1 MAANFPTSDP
11 SFTKKDYV
19 NRETP
24 LVADYNQAL
33 EEIEAIG
40 SWILSTSP
48 LNILRTDNTTEFTPT
63 ANYHPATKKYVD
75 DNAGGLSLIQNG
87 SFEIVDSS
95 TVPWCW
101 EKVGSATLAQ
111 DTGVK
116 DGYGGSL
123 SLKVTSGGTNNEGA
137 KYTFRHL
144 KANTT

>member
-75 DNAGGLSLIQNG
+75 DNAGTGDMAKATYDTDNDG
-87 SFEIVDSS
+87 RVDVAEGIDDG
-95 TVPWCW
+95 TY
-101 EKVGSATLAQ
+101 SATAQ
-111 DTGVK
+111 SIKNAVDNTHNH
-116 DGYGGSL
+116 
-123 SLKVTSGGTNNEGA
+123 TN
-137 KYTFRHL
+137 KTLLDSYTQ
-144 KANTT
+144 

>member
-1 MAANFPTSDP
+1 MAANFPTSNP

-75 DNAGGLSLIQNG
+75 DNAGTGDMAKATYDTDNDG
-87 SFEIVDSS
+87 RVDVAEGIDDG
-95 TVPWCW
+95 TN
-101 EKVGSATLAQ
+101 SATAASI
-111 DTGVK
+111 K
-116 DGYGGSL
+116 DA
-123 SLKVTSGGTNNEGA
+123 VTKKHTQIPTNILTRCAIVAVADA
-137 KYTFRHL
+137 KTP
-144 KANTT
+144 